1 MDKVKYK
8 YDKYRAERAIAF
20 IEKHLT
26 HVKGELAQ
34 KPFMLEDW
42 QKDQIIKPLFGMVDK
57 EGFRQYRTCYIEI
70 PRKNGKSN

>member
-1 MDKVKYK
+1 MAKYK
-8 YDKYRAERAIAF
+8 YNKHKAERAIAF

-34 KPFMLEDW
+34 KPFILEDW

-57 EGFRQYRTCYIEI
+57 EE
-70 PRKNGKSN
+70 